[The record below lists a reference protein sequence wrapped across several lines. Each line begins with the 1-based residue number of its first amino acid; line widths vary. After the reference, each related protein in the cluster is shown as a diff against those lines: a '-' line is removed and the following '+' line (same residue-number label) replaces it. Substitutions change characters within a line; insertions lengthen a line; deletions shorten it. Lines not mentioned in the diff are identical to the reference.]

1 MMLFGFGR
9 VPGCLGLGALF
20 LWDEWRDERTVC
32 QRLTPTHRVPTMQPP
47 RWQSV
52 RSGFWGC
59 EGVVVCREVVGHQR
73 CAGCGWGEF
82 FLGGVVRGLGIEA
95 VLDRVWCFCVIF
107 KFIFGVFWIIIMEK
121 DGWPDWLR
129 LTD

>member
-1 MMLFGFGR
+1 MVLGEFLGVWAWGLF
-9 VPGCLGLGALF
+9 F
-20 LWDEWRDERTVC
+20 LWDEWREGRTDS
-32 QRLTPTHRVPTMQPP
+32 LP
-47 RWQSV
+47 
-52 RSGFWGC
+52 
-59 EGVVVCREVVGHQR
+59 
-73 CAGCGWGEF
+73 AGWGIGAALDVGGVS
-82 FLGGVVRGLGIEA
+82 FLRFVVRGLGIEA

>member
-1 MMLFGFGR
+1 M
-9 VPGCLGLGALF
+9 
-20 LWDEWRDERTVC
+20 
-32 QRLTPTHRVPTMQPP
+32 
-47 RWQSV
+47 
-52 RSGFWGC
+52 
-59 EGVVVCREVVGHQR
+59 EGGTNGQTDSLP
-73 CAGCGWGEF
+73 AGCGIGAALDVGGVS
-82 FLGGVVRGLGIEA
+82 FLRFVVRGLGIEA

>member
-1 MMLFGFGR
+1 M
-9 VPGCLGLGALF
+9 
-20 LWDEWRDERTVC
+20 
-32 QRLTPTHRVPTMQPP
+32 
-47 RWQSV
+47 
-52 RSGFWGC
+52 
-59 EGVVVCREVVGHQR
+59 VCREVVWHRR

-121 DGWPDWLR
+121 DGWPDWLPDCLIDWLIDIR
-129 LTD
+129 SFGDCFVGLERRASDVC